1 MRSRKFL
8 LIVSLLLALATTLGG
23 TLAYLTDT
31 DSDINIMTLGNVDIV
46 QQENSEDGFLQGQP
60 LYPAYYTGEPD
71 LNATGAVEKRVNVKN
86 TGSTDAYI
94 RTVFAFEA
102 GELTKEEFDQFIHL
116 MWNVDETALTWETD
130 KVTIKDEQYFLAWYT
145 YPAAV
150 EANTETEAT
159 LLGVVMDKDADSD
172 VMTKLGD
179 SDYNILVVSQAV
191 QTTNFDALYAEEGAA
206 GVLDEAFGALS
217 ENSHPWMD
225 WNGLDDEDGDQAPDD
240 TVFVSNAAELIQAIE
255 DGAEHIMLIDDIVV
269 DETIDFMYK
278 DSSGAPLYMKYKDI
292 TLYLNGHDITVED
305 DALLDG
311 KTYANGALL
320 VHYSTLNIVGEG
332 SLNTENQ
339 SIGVYGWAHSNI
351 NIYGGTYTSNASNRN
366 ESAVYVNNPNVMIH
380 VYGGD
385 FTNCD
390 YAFNV
395 KDSCGSTACIVLH
408 EGIEF
413 KQFLKSGT
421 TDVIQSDI
429 NAGRIVLAEGCT
441 LQTTTIDGVTW
452 HKVVKE

>member
-1 MRSRKFL
+1 MRNRKFL

-23 TLAYLTDT
+23 TLAYLSDT

-46 QQENSEDGFLQGQP
+46 QQENGEDGFHQSQP

-71 LNATGAVEKRVNVKN
+71 TNATGAVEKRVNIKN
-86 TGSTDAYI
+86 TGSTDAYV

-102 GELTKEEFDQFIHL
+102 GELTKEEFDQFIHP
-116 MWNVDETALTWETD
+116 MWNVDETALTWEAD

-150 EANTETEAT
+150 EANTETDAT
-159 LLGVVMDKDADSD
+159 LLGVVMDKDADSG

-191 QTTNFDALYAEEGAA
+191 QTVNMDTLYAAEGAA
-206 GVLDEAFGALS
+206 GVLNTAFGELS
-217 ENSHPWMD
+217 EASHPWMD
-225 WNGLDDEDGDQAPDD
+225 WNGLDDEDGDQSPDD

-255 DGAEHIMLIDDIVV
+255 DGAAHIMLIDDIVV
-269 DETIDFMYK
+269 DETVDFMFK
-278 DSSGAPLYMKYKDI
+278 NNNGAPLYLKNKDI

-305 DALLDG
+305 DALLEG

-351 NIYGGTYTSNASNRN
+351 NIYGGTYTSNSSNRN
-366 ESAVYVNNPNVMIH
+366 ESAIYVNNPNVMIH

-395 KDSCGSTACIVLH
+395 MDSCGSTACIVLH

-413 KQFLKSGT
+413 KQFLKNGT
-421 TDVIQSDI
+421 IDVIQSDI
-429 NAGRIVLAEGCT
+429 NNGRIVLAEGCT
-441 LQTTTIDGVTW
+441 MQTTTIDGVTW